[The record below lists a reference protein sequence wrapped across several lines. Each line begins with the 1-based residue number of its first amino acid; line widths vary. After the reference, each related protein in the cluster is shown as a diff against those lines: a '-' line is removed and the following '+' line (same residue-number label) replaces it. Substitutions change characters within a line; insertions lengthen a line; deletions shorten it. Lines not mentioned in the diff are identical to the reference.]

1 MGTAARMAHLQLRTM
16 ATAAAATTTRDGRT
30 TVRLAHLR
38 LWTAATAATAARI
51 ERTTVR
57 LAHLRRH
64 QAR

>member
-1 MGTAARMAHLQLRTM
+1 M
-16 ATAAAATTTRDGRT
+16 ATAATTTTRNGRT
-30 TVRLAHLR
+30 TVRLAHLQ
-38 LWTAATAATAARI
+38 LWTTAAAAATTRI